1 MSKKKETK
9 EERSERRRKELR
21 LALRVFRYF
30 LPYKW
35 AMVVALLAS
44 AVVSGTTAGTAWLIK
59 PALDDIFIRQD
70 GTALL
75 YVPLAFIVL
84 TALKGAGRYLQ
95 NWCMHYSALHVLE
108 TMRQELF
115 QKIITLPLHFYEE
128 SQVGALMS
136 RVINDVGMIRQSLP
150 AFIQIIRQ
158 VITMIS
164 LLYVVFQQNFELAC
178 WAIIVLPVAGFPLS
192 LFSRALRRYG
202 RKNAEVN
209 ASISSM
215 LQELLSGIRVI
226 KAFATEKQETGR
238 FNKENARI
246 ININFRQSCVSELSS
261 PVMELIGAI
270 GIGLVIWYGG
280 REVIQGD
287 MTPGTFFAFMGALAM
302 LYTPFKSLNGAN
314 MNVQNALAGAERVFA
329 ILDDPA
335 LKTER
340 GGTLPLDEP
349 FRELTFRD
357 VSLYYGDEST
367 PALRGVSLTVK
378 AGERIAFVGPSGAGK
393 TTLVNLIP
401 RFYDPQRGEILLN
414 GKPLK
419 EYSLASLRRSV
430 SMVSQD
436 AFLFDMTIAENIAYG
451 RDLSSELDMD
461 RVRSAAV
468 AAYADGFIRE
478 LPEGYETPIGE
489 RGVRLSGGQK
499 QRLTI
504 ARALLKDAP
513 LPPAPWIPNP
523 NTWFRRPSTTSCST
537 APALSSRTGFPPFW
551 KRIASWSWNAGASST
566 SDGTRNCL
574 GVANCIPACTT
585 CSSAR
590 TKISVA
596 VKPIL
601 WSPDASFWKIVARS
615 PFRARVLAVPPVVP
629 LAALYRNQPRRHR
642 KHDRSGPSRGPVA
655 VA

>member
-115 QKIITLPLHFYEE
+115 HAKSITLPCHFLLRNRRI
-128 SQVGALMS
+128 GAAHGRAS
-136 RVINDVGMIRQSLP
+136 STSVGMIRQSLP

-302 LYTPFKSLNGAN
+302 LYTPS
-314 MNVQNALAGAERVFA
+314 RV
-329 ILDDPA
+329 
-335 LKTER
+335 
-340 GGTLPLDEP
+340 
-349 FRELTFRD
+349 
-357 VSLYYGDEST
+357 
-367 PALRGVSLTVK
+367 
-378 AGERIAFVGPSGAGK
+378 
-393 TTLVNLIP
+393 
-401 RFYDPQRGEILLN
+401 
-414 GKPLK
+414 
-419 EYSLASLRRSV
+419 
-430 SMVSQD
+430 
-436 AFLFDMTIAENIAYG
+436 
-451 RDLSSELDMD
+451 
-461 RVRSAAV
+461 
-468 AAYADGFIRE
+468 
-478 LPEGYETPIGE
+478 
-489 RGVRLSGGQK
+489 
-499 QRLTI
+499 
-504 ARALLKDAP
+504 
-513 LPPAPWIPNP
+513 
-523 NTWFRRPSTTSCST
+523 
-537 APALSSRTGFPPFW
+537 
-551 KRIASWSWNAGASST
+551 
-566 SDGTRNCL
+566 
-574 GVANCIPACTT
+574 
-585 CSSAR
+585 
-590 TKISVA
+590 
-596 VKPIL
+596 
-601 WSPDASFWKIVARS
+601 
-615 PFRARVLAVPPVVP
+615 
-629 LAALYRNQPRRHR
+629 
-642 KHDRSGPSRGPVA
+642 
-655 VA
+655 

>member
-1 MSKKKETK
+1 MSKKKESR
-9 EERSERRRKELR
+9 EERAERRRKEFR

-35 AMVVALLAS
+35 AMAVALLAS
-44 AVVSGTTAGTAWLIK
+44 GVVSATTAGTAWLIK

-70 GTALL
+70 GQALL
-75 YVPLAFIVL
+75 YVPLAFIGL
-84 TALKGAGRYLQ
+84 TALKGCGRYVQ
-95 NWCMHYSALHVLE
+95 NWCMHFSALRVLE

-115 QKIITLPLHFYEE
+115 GKIITLPLHFYEE
-128 SQVGALMS
+128 AQVGALMS

-164 LLYVVFQQNFELAC
+164 LLYVVFEQNFELAC
-178 WAIIVLPVAGFPLS
+178 WALVVLPIAGFPLS

-238 FNKENARI
+238 FNVENARI

-287 MTPGTFFAFMGALAM
+287 MTPGTFFAFIGALAM

-329 ILDDPA
+329 ILDDPE
-335 LKTER
+335 LKTEQ
-340 GGTLPLDEP
+340 GGTRPLDEP
-349 FRELTFRD
+349 FRELAFRN
-357 VSLYYGDEST
+357 VTLHYGDESL
-367 PALRGVSLTVK
+367 PALRDVSFTVK

-401 RFYDPQRGEILLN
+401 RFYDPQQGDILLN
-414 GKPLK
+414 GAPLT
-419 EYSLASLRRSV
+419 EYTLASLRRSV
-430 SMVSQD
+430 SLVSQD
-436 AFLFDMTIAENIAYG
+436 AFLFDTSIAENIAYG
-451 RDLSSELDMD
+451 REPSEALDME
-461 RVRSAAV
+461 RVHAAAG

-513 LPPAPWIPNP
+513 LLILDEATSALDSESEHMVQKALDNLMLNRTSLIIAH
-523 NTWFRRPSTTSCST
+523 RLSTILE
-537 APALSSRTGFPPFW
+537 AD
-551 KRIASWSWNAGASST
+551 RIVVMESGRIV
-566 SDGTRNCL
+566 DIGRHEELLGRCELYTRLYNMQ
-574 GVANCIPACTT
+574 
-585 CSSAR
+585 
-590 TKISVA
+590 
-596 VKPIL
+596 
-601 WSPDASFWKIVARS
+601 
-615 PFRARVLAVPPVVP
+615 FRAHEDIRARETAVE
-629 LAALYRNQPRRHR
+629 
-642 KHDRSGPSRGPVA
+642 S
-655 VA
+655 

>member
-226 KAFATEKQETGR
+226 KALSKTDYERQRFRNVNGELTDVEEKAGRITSITNPAATLVLNLGLTLVVVAGAYRVNSGGCKSGVIVAFLQYFTMILNALLGVTRIFIMFSKGQASANRVADVLNLPPDLEVLPAEKCEETG
-238 FNKENARI
+238 NHIE
-246 ININFRQSCVSELSS
+246 
-261 PVMELIGAI
+261 
-270 GIGLVIWYGG
+270 
-280 REVIQGD
+280 
-287 MTPGTFFAFMGALAM
+287 
-302 LYTPFKSLNGAN
+302 
-314 MNVQNALAGAERVFA
+314 
-329 ILDDPA
+329 
-335 LKTER
+335 
-340 GGTLPLDEP
+340 
-349 FRELTFRD
+349 FRD
-357 VSLYYGDEST
+357 VSFSYTGKGDHLEHVSF
-367 PALRGVSLTVK
+367 ALKHGGCL
-378 AGERIAFVGPSGAGK
+378 GILGPTGAGK
-393 TTLVNLIP
+393 STLVNLLL
-401 RFYDPQRGEILLN
+401 RLYDRREGEILLD
-414 GKPLK
+414 GRDVRTIPT
-419 EYSLASLRRSV
+419 EELRKKFGVVFQNDFVMRGTIGENISFFRGLPEEDLTHAAGAA
-430 SMVSQD
+430 Q
-436 AFLFDMTIAENIAYG
+436 AGFIAEKEG
-451 RDLSSELDMD
+451 GM
-461 RVRSAAV
+461 AAEV
-468 AAYADGFIRE
+468 TA
-478 LPEGYETPIGE
+478 
-489 RGVRLSGGQK
+489 RGNNLSGGQK
-499 QRLTI
+499 QRLLI
-504 ARALLKDAP
+504 ARALAGKPDILVLDDASSA
-513 LPPAPWIPNP
+513 LDYRTDANLRHALSRAYAGVTTIIVGQFPAP
-523 NTWFRRPSTTSCST
+523 C
-537 APALSSRTGFPPFW
+537 G
-551 KRIASWSWNAGASST
+551 
-566 SDGTRNCL
+566 
-574 GVANCIPACTT
+574 
-585 CSSAR
+585 
-590 TKISVA
+590 
-596 VKPIL
+596 
-601 WSPDASFWKIVARS
+601 
-615 PFRARVLAVPPVVP
+615 
-629 LAALYRNQPRRHR
+629 
-642 KHDRSGPSRGPVA
+642 
-655 VA
+655 

>member
-202 RKNAEVN
+202 RKNA
-209 ASISSM
+209 
-215 LQELLSGIRVI
+215 R
-226 KAFATEKQETGR
+226 
-238 FNKENARI
+238 
-246 ININFRQSCVSELSS
+246 
-261 PVMELIGAI
+261 
-270 GIGLVIWYGG
+270 
-280 REVIQGD
+280 
-287 MTPGTFFAFMGALAM
+287 
-302 LYTPFKSLNGAN
+302 
-314 MNVQNALAGAERVFA
+314 
-329 ILDDPA
+329 
-335 LKTER
+335 
-340 GGTLPLDEP
+340 
-349 FRELTFRD
+349 
-357 VSLYYGDEST
+357 
-367 PALRGVSLTVK
+367 
-378 AGERIAFVGPSGAGK
+378 GERQHLQHVAG
-393 TTLVNLIP
+393 TA
-401 RFYDPQRGEILLN
+401 QRHPGHQGL
-414 GKPLK
+414 
-419 EYSLASLRRSV
+419 
-430 SMVSQD
+430 
-436 AFLFDMTIAENIAYG
+436 
-451 RDLSSELDMD
+451 
-461 RVRSAAV
+461 
-468 AAYADGFIRE
+468 
-478 LPEGYETPIGE
+478 
-489 RGVRLSGGQK
+489 
-499 QRLTI
+499 
-504 ARALLKDAP
+504 
-513 LPPAPWIPNP
+513 
-523 NTWFRRPSTTSCST
+523 
-537 APALSSRTGFPPFW
+537 
-551 KRIASWSWNAGASST
+551 
-566 SDGTRNCL
+566 
-574 GVANCIPACTT
+574 
-585 CSSAR
+585 
-590 TKISVA
+590 
-596 VKPIL
+596 
-601 WSPDASFWKIVARS
+601 
-615 PFRARVLAVPPVVP
+615 
-629 LAALYRNQPRRHR
+629 RHR
-642 KHDRSGPSRGPVA
+642 KAGNGALQQGKRPDHQHQLPPVLCVRAVVPGDGTHRCDRHRAGDLVWRPARSSKA
-655 VA
+655 T